1 MKRYWLYFF
10 SLAGVLLSGRCVSA
24 QVVVDSSVIVEI
36 KKACGSLF
44 DALRDGDVQAIK
56 RYLSPVEYARYK
68 VLFEQNKDYP
78 RFLQDYYQG
87 ASFRVGQIDSVR
99 SAKDE
104 VIGELVIDF
113 PNGETT
119 ITRMRLNRVKGGE
132 WKVKK
137 ILAGKKDQGEPSGE
151 DGR

>member
-1 MKRYWLYFF
+1 MKRFWLYFF
-10 SLAGVLLSGRCVSA
+10 SVASVLLNGPCVFA

-36 KKACGSLF
+36 KKACASLF
-44 DALRDGDVQAIK
+44 DALRDGDVQTIK

-68 VLFEQNKDYP
+68 VLFEQNTDYP
-78 RFLQDYYQG
+78 RFLRNFYQG
-87 ASFRVGQIDSVR
+87 ARVRVGQIDSVR
-99 SAKDE
+99 SAKNE

-119 ITRMRLNRVKGGE
+119 ITRMRLNRDKGGE

-137 ILAGKKDQGEPSGE
+137 ILAGKKDQGESSGE
-151 DGR
+151 GGR